1 MGFLNEKVMWD
12 AVIHCNQAY
21 DGIFFYAVKSTGICC
36 KPSCK
41 SKTPLKENVS
51 FYSSVFLAIEDGFR
65 PCKRCRPNL
74 DHSNDDEIIFFAKQM
89 IEKEYRNSLTLEQLA
104 LHVGVSKYHLQRLF
118 KKNTGI
124 SPLEYATK
132 LRMNE
137 ALRRLQTT
145 GDTVTEIAHDL
156 GYKSSAHFSSVF
168 RHNTG
173 CTPSRYRSGGIT

>member
-1 MGFLNEKVMWD
+1 MQLFIATKDM
-12 AVIHCNQAY
+12 I
-21 DGIFFYAVKSTGICC
+21 FYAVKSTGICC

-51 FYSSVFLAIEDGFR
+51 FYSSISIAIQDGYR

-74 DHSNDDEIIFFAKQM
+74 LQSNEQEIIGSAKQT
-89 IEKEYRNSLTLEQLA
+89 IEQEYRMGLTLERLA

-118 KKNTGI
+118 KRNTGI

-137 ALRRLQTT
+137 ALKRLQTT
-145 GDTVTEIAHDL
+145 DDSITEIAYYL

-168 RHNTG
+168 RHHIG
-173 CTPSRYRSGGIT
+173 CIPSVYRFRR